1 MAHHQ
6 TIYKKP
12 EADLRLKYRKILE
25 VSLIVSLILLI
36 ILLYSFKSLKTN
48 VKVEKIIDTTFDVVD
63 IPPTTQNSPPP
74 PAPVRPG
81 QFAIAEDPDFPE
93 EIPISDLGRL
103 FEAPTDVLPMPDGE
117 EEPIVDFVELSEKP
131 REIYRAVPVYPE
143 MAKKAN
149 IQGMVVVQ
157 VLIDTKGNVEDVRV
171 IKSNPMLDD
180 AAIAAA
186 WQFKFTPAKQRDRL
200 VKVWMSIPFHFRLK
214 N

>member
-36 ILLYSFKSLKTN
+36 ILLYSFKSFKTN

-74 PAPVRPG
+74 PAPVRPS

-93 EIPISDLGRL
+93 EIPISDLDRL

-117 EEPIVDFVELSEKP
+117 EEPIVDFVDLSEKP
-131 REIYRAVPVYPE
+131 REIHRALPVYPE